1 MASVARRLTV
11 RDVALS
17 VAVGCVTT
25 ADLAA
30 DVPGSGESDWF
41 SWLML
46 ALSVAGLL
54 AHRVLPLFSAVV
66 TGAGSLAWTLYG
78 HIGELLNLPFMVSLY
93 FVAVSGHRGRTVRVA
108 VAAALLS
115 GAAAVLAGREAGNAV
130 PSPVLELAV
139 PLVPLLLGEAVRGRR
154 ELTAHYA
161 ERARHAEREREREAD
176 RRVREERVRIAR
188 ELHDI
193 VAHSVSAMTVQA
205 AVALDAL
212 DHRPEVARGALR
224 QVRASGREAVR
235 ELSATV
241 AVLRED
247 GPGGGPGADG
257 GPPPTAPTPRLSQ
270 LEELIARMSGDRLRV
285 TLRDGSGAGAALPTV
300 VELAAYRIVQ
310 EALTNVVK
318 HSAARTAGV
327 WIHRSGEGGAGPLT
341 VEVVDEGPPAAGGS
355 RVGEAVGGFGLLG
368 MRERAATVGG
378 TIACG
383 PTPDGGF
390 RVRAVLPVHP
400 CGTPA
405 TTVATNTGET

>member
-30 DVPGSGESDWF
+30 DVPGSGEPDWF
-41 SWLML
+41 SWLVL

-54 AHRVLPLFSAVV
+54 AHRVLPLSSAVV

-108 VAAALLS
+108 VVAALLS

-193 VAHSVSAMTVQA
+193 VAHTVSAMTVQA

-212 DHRPEVARGALR
+212 DQRPEVARGALW

-247 GPGGGPGADG
+247 GPGADG
-257 GPPPTAPTPRLSQ
+257 GPPPTAPIPRLSQ

-341 VEVVDEGPPAAGGS
+341 VEVVDEGPPAAGSG

-378 TIACG
+378 SITCG

-400 CGTPA
+400 RGTTA
-405 TTVATNTGET
+405 TAIATNTGET